1 MARRTYPRPE
11 RHHEVAAQNILAKH
25 VSETGVPMKLPV
37 PIELIV
43 ESTYGISLLYEEL
56 SEEPGT
62 MILGALFPHR
72 KQIVI
77 NTKHADL
84 MDRVIGPE
92 RFTLAHE
99 LAHWIYDAD
108 DPDQLALDLEHDG
121 SEHFCRDLNA
131 PGLTDVQR
139 IREQN
144 ANKLAACVLLPEQ
157 LVRDADLNDVLDDF
171 SGTARAWGVSG
182 ECLRIRLE
190 TLNLIDHSDFDR
202 LPSW

>member
-25 VSETGVPMKLPV
+25 ASETALPIELPV
-37 PIELIV
+37 PIELII
-43 ESTYGISLLYEEL
+43 ETTYGIDLLYDEL
-56 SEEPGT
+56 PEEPGT
-62 MILGALFPHR
+62 MVLGALFPGQ

-77 NTKHADL
+77 NTRHADL
-84 MDRVIGPE
+84 MDRIIGPE

-108 DPDQLALDLEHDG
+108 DPDQLAFDLEHDG
-121 SEHFCRDLNA
+121 SEHFCRDLSA

-157 LVRDADLNDVLDDF
+157 LVRDVEINDVLDDF

-190 TLNLIDHSDFDR
+190 TLNLIDHSDADR
-202 LPSW
+202 ISDW